1 MQRQSGFTLI
11 ELMVTVAVVAILASI
26 ALPSYTSY
34 ITRSKL
40 TEATSSLLSMR
51 VKMEQF
57 YQDKLTYAGAC
68 LPGTTASPPTLKY
81 FTITCPVA
89 SPSAYTIQA
98 AGGAGGDQTMA
109 GITFTI
115 NEANTRAT
123 TVASGSKMDKAGYT
137 GNAGCWVSK
146 SGGVC

>member
-1 MQRQSGFTLI
+1 MQRHSGFTLI
-11 ELMVTVAVVAILASI
+11 ELMFTVAVVAILASI
-26 ALPSYTSY
+26 AIPSYTSY

-40 TEATSSLLSMR
+40 TEATSALLAQR

-68 LPGTTASPPTLKY
+68 LPGTAATPPTLKY

-89 SPSAYTIQA
+89 SPTAYTLQA
-98 AGGAGGDQTMA
+98 AGGTASDNTME
-109 GITFTI
+109 GIIFTI
-115 NEANTRAT
+115 DQANTRAT
-123 TVASGSKMDKAGYT
+123 TVTPASKMADAGYI
-137 GNAGCWVSK
+137 GAACWVTK